1 MGKFGDTIIKDAYGN
16 EMKVGMQKNLTSSEK
31 KGLAKKLAKKLKDGK
46 KNNTLTEDEI
56 YELEDEIEK
65 LKE

>member
-1 MGKFGDTIIKDAYGN
+1 MTGIIKDAYGN
-16 EMKVGMQKNLTSSEK
+16 EIKVERQLTLSASEK
-31 KGLAKKLAKKLKDGK
+31 KAKAKKLAKQLKDGK

>member
-1 MGKFGDTIIKDAYGN
+1 
-16 EMKVGMQKNLTSSEK
+16 MQKTLTQSEK
-31 KGLAKKLAKKLKDGK
+31 KGLAKKLAMRSRLNYVHAKKLKDGK